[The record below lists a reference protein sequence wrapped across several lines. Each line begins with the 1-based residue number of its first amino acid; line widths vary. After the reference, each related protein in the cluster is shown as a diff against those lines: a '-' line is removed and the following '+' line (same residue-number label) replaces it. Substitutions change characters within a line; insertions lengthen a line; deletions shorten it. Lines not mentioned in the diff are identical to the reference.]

1 MHWRQGHK
9 DECCLS
15 IASMQFQDN
24 SDFSGKA
31 ILEIESEVFG
41 NNFGIG
47 ETEFFS
53 KASLMMD
60 GDNIIRSCADTKG
73 LHTGFASSGASFSAG
88 FSPSCVGGNTS
99 VDISSNQVIRSS
111 TVDRS
116 EKPLSD
122 GVAPDMLGTTASF
135 SETELTMPPPI
146 ESTNLVNS
154 VGHIS
159 CANISNKVKSGH
171 IDEVVDFKSQFS
183 KAKPVLIDNVK
194 PANMGNSKPT
204 RGSALGVKL
213 VADASRFRHSPS
225 LSCSGSDSV
234 GDEVE
239 DDSESS
245 KCKEVRSL
253 SCNAS
258 SDRPSSATGGH
269 LVSNSKSAK
278 IDGFH
283 ALPTK
288 VSSAPSLPQDI
299 RNGLKKSVR
308 KVVQQF
314 RAPKESKLNL
324 SGRGNEM
331 DGKNNCK
338 VILQNMICLFLIT
351 SLFSLWYSL
360 Y

>member
-15 IASMQFQDN
+15 IAAMQFQDN
-24 SDFSGKA
+24 SGFSGKA
-31 ILEIESEVFG
+31 ILEKESENFG
-41 NNFGIG
+41 NNFGLG
-47 ETEFFS
+47 ESELFS

-60 GDNIIRSCADTKG
+60 GDNIIWPCADTKG
-73 LHTGFASSGASFSAG
+73 LHTGFASSGASLSGG
-88 FSPSCVGGNTS
+88 FSPSRVGSNTS
-99 VDISSNQVIRSS
+99 VNISSNQVIRSG

-116 EKPLSD
+116 EKTLSD
-122 GVAPDMLGTTASF
+122 GVAPDMLGTTANF
-135 SETELTMPPPI
+135 SETELTMLPPT

-154 VGHIS
+154 VGHVS
-159 CANISNKVKSGH
+159 CENISNKVKSGH
-171 IDEVVDFKSQFS
+171 IDEGADVKSQFF
-183 KAKPVLIDNVK
+183 KAKPVLTNNVK

-204 RGSALGVKL
+204 RGSALGGKL
-213 VADASRFRHSPS
+213 VADASNFRPSPS

-234 GDEVE
+234 GDDG
-239 DDSESS
+239 DDDFELS
-245 KCKEVRSL
+245 KRKEVKSL

-278 IDGFH
+278 IDGCH
-283 ALPTK
+283 ALPAK

-314 RAPKESKLNL
+314 RAPKESKQNMLGL
-324 SGRGNEM
+324 GNEM
-331 DGKNNCK
+331 AGKHNCK

-351 SLFSLWYSL
+351 SLFSFWYSL